1 VNEAH
6 NDYLQLLVEMG
17 LVGFGIMLWFL
28 INLIRRAIRKLPDW
42 PNEIGG
48 AVALACLMGC
58 VGILVHS
65 FVDFN
70 LEVQANAAWFYVLCA
85 LAASPH
91 PIESRQRVRRA
102 RSRSQE
108 PDLEDPGAQ
117 QQPLS
122 PPANSGSQYSQPLRC
137 GNSSLAFAHALADS
151 CARCLPEDEGDPHAL
166 EPGV

>member
-1 VNEAH
+1 
-6 NDYLQLLVEMG
+6 
-17 LVGFGIMLWFL
+17 MLWFL
-28 INLIRRAIRKLPDW
+28 INPFRSAIRKLPHG

-70 LEVQANAAWFYVLCA
+70 REVQAKVAWFYVLCA

-91 PIESRQRVRRA
+91 AIESRQRVRRA

-108 PDLEDPGAQ
+108 SDLEDPAAQ
-117 QQPLS
+117 AAASWSPGKLRLAIFSSAPLWK
-122 PPANSGSQYSQPLRC
+122 
-137 GNSSLAFAHALADS
+137 FVS
-151 CARCLPEDEGDPHAL
+151 CFCTRAGRCLCAL
-166 EPGV
+166 FAGR